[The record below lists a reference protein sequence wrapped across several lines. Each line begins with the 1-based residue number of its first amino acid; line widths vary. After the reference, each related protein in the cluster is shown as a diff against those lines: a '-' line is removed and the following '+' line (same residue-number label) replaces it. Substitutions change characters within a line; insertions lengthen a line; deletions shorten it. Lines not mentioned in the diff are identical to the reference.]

1 MEEKSPGELVTV
13 ADREA
18 EAWLT
23 PRLAA
28 LVPGSRV
35 VGEEAVEADPSLLEG
50 LEGGVA
56 WLLDPVDGTSN
67 FARGEARFAMMA
79 ALLRDG
85 EALAAWMRLWPGEHF
100 FAGFARSSEAWFD
113 RRLVLSDK
121 LRSARIA
128 LTAYGSHHS
137 PRDSPAN

>member
-1 MEEKSPGELVTV
+1 MDERLREYL
-13 ADREA
+13 DREA

-67 FARGEARFAMMA
+67 FARGEARSA
-79 ALLRDG
+79 
-85 EALAAWMRLWPGEHF
+85 
-100 FAGFARSSEAWFD
+100 S
-113 RRLVLSDK
+113 RRRRRTRASG
-121 LRSARIA
+121 RCTCS
-128 LTAYGSHHS
+128 TTFTT
-137 PRDSPAN
+137 